1 MTEKL
6 ERLEA
11 KRFARTK
18 APRKSVEETDTSA
31 PSHATSRLRSN
42 ERSRNVIRI
51 SALLWQKT
59 VGGVTNGRGSSSTT
73 TNPTAVVVIIVLT
86 IFPCYVELTTG
97 ISPSATTV
105 RN

>member
-1 MTEKL
+1 MI
-6 ERLEA
+6 
-11 KRFARTK
+11 
-18 APRKSVEETDTSA
+18 S
-31 PSHATSRLRSN
+31 
-42 ERSRNVIRI
+42 I

-59 VGGVTNGRGSSSTT
+59 VGDVANEKGSSSTT